1 MENQILKGINHIKYV
16 SKKKHCPG
24 KFFNYLQ
31 NNEAANDNYD
41 SVVKKIQELMV
52 NGVTDYNFTK

>member
-52 NGVTDYNFTK
+52 NGVTD